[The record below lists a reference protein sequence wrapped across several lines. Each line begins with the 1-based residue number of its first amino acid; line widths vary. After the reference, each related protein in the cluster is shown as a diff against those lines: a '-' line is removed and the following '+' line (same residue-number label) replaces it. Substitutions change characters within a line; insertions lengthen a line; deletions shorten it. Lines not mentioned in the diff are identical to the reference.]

1 MTRRHKTRRA
11 ALVLVLLAGTAACRS
26 TTAAPAPAVPDPTF
40 SVSHWTDRTELFMEH
55 PLLVAQKSTRM
66 AVHLTTLAD
75 FRPLN
80 EGRPA
85 IELKGADGRVTMLPG
100 TAPLRPG
107 AFRVEGALPPAGKY
121 TWGVRVQAGALTD
134 YHDLGTITVFA
145 TEEAAR
151 SAPTPPEGAPAVA
164 YLKEQQWTNP
174 FATVVVRAEGVRRST
189 RVPATVTTVV
199 GGEALVSAPAA
210 GRLVANGLRD
220 VGDRVS
226 AGDVLARFEP
236 RIQSIEDRALLVQQV
251 AEASAAVQAAE
262 VEQQRAERLL
272 AEHAVPARR
281 VEDAR
286 RARSVAQAQLT
297 AAQARLAHRDE
308 TLRSGGAAAGGNTFD
323 LRAPIAGTIVDVR
336 ATPGA
341 AYEEGAVLFRIV
353 RMNPVVVEA
362 QVPASGPDL
371 RGLVSDLALELP
383 GRADL
388 IEGRIRRESHA
399 GLVDA
404 ASRALILRF
413 EVDNAEGR
421 LLVGQAGT
429 AVLYMRERVVV
440 PVVPAGAIL
449 TEAGRPFLFAQVGGE
464 RFEKRNVELGARDG
478 DRVAVVAGLAPGDRV
493 VTRGAYEVQ
502 LASAA
507 KGLPAEGHV
516 H

>member
-1 MTRRHKTRRA
+1 MNWIHRMCSA
-11 ALVLVLLAGTAACRS
+11 ALLVVLLAGAAACRRTS
-26 TTAAPAPAVPDPTF
+26 AEQAPARPDPTF

-55 PLLVAQKSTRM
+55 PLLVAQTSTRM

-80 EGRPA
+80 DGRPA
-85 IELKGADGRVTMLPG
+85 VELKAADGRVTTLPG

-107 AFRVEGALPPAGKY
+107 AFRVEGALPPAGTY
-121 TWGVRVQAGALTD
+121 TWGVRVQAGPLTD
-134 YHDLGTITVFA
+134 FHDLGTVTVFA
-145 TEEAAR
+145 SEEAAR
-151 SAPTPPEGAPAVA
+151 SASTSAEGAPLVA

-174 FATVVVRAEGVRRST
+174 FATVVVQAEGVRRSA
-189 RVPATVTTVV
+189 RVPATVTPVA
-199 GGEALVSAPAA
+199 GGEAIVASPAA
-210 GRLVANGLRD
+210 GRLVTNRLHD
-220 VGDRVS
+220 IGDRVS

-236 RIQSIEDRALLVQQV
+236 RIQSIEDRAMLVQQV
-251 AEASAAVQAAE
+251 QETRAAVQAAE
-262 VEQQRAERLL
+262 AEQQRAERLL

-281 VEDAR
+281 VEDAH
-286 RARSVAQAQLT
+286 RALSVAQAQLT
-297 AAQARLAHRDE
+297 AAETRLAHRDE

-323 LRAPIAGTIVDVR
+323 LRAPIGGTIVGVS

-353 RMNPVVVEA
+353 RMNPVVIEA
-362 QVPASGPDL
+362 QVPASGADL
-371 RGLVSDLALELP
+371 RNLVSDLALEVP

-388 IEGRIRRESHA
+388 IGARIRREMNA
-399 GLVDA
+399 GIVDA
-404 ASRALILRF
+404 GSRAMILRF
-413 EVDNAEGR
+413 EVDNPDGR

-429 AVLYMRERVVV
+429 AVLYLRERVVV
-440 PVVPAGAIL
+440 PVVPIGAIL
-449 TEAGRPFLFAQVGGE
+449 TEAGRPFLFVQVGGE
-464 RFEKRNVELGARDG
+464 RFERRNVELGARDG

-493 VTRGAYEVQ
+493 VTRGAYDVQ